1 MLDSTTRKR
10 MDDCRDILTGKL
22 PDQKSDTILSTIN
35 SPVDMKTLGIPE
47 LIQLSDELRSFIL
60 DVVSVHPG
68 HLGSSLGVVE
78 LTVALHYVFNT
89 PYDRLIWDVGH
100 QAYGHKILTGRR
112 NVFYTNR
119 QFKGIGG
126 FPIRSESEYDAFG
139 VGHASTSISA
149 ALGMAEASKLKGE
162 NNRKHIAVIGDGAL
176 TGGMAIEGMNNAGVT
191 NADILVILN
200 DNNISIDKNVG
211 SIKDSFSQISSSAN
225 VDNKAWKD
233 LGVEDGF
240 LDDAVRDN
248 NKVKRKFKRKS
259 NLFEAMNFKY
269 FGPIDGHDVPTLIKV
284 LSQIQNISGPKLL
297 HVITKKGKGF
307 KKAEEEQTVYH
318 APGKFNRETG
328 ELIKSNTDKLP
339 ATYQEVY
346 GQTLLEL
353 ASHNDK
359 IVAITP
365 AMPTGSALT
374 YMMKKF
380 PTRVFDVGI
389 AEQHA
394 VTFSAGM
401 ATQGFKPYCTIYST
415 FLQRAYDQVIHDVA
429 LQKLPVVFCVDR
441 AGLVGEDGATHH
453 GVFDMAFMQSIPG
466 MIISAPMNE
475 VELRNLMFTASAYN
489 DGPFSIRYPRRRGV
503 LDSWQQPLEK
513 LKIGEGRCIHEG
525 EKIAILT
532 IGHVGNF
539 VTEALEKLSL
549 QGINPGHFDMRFI
562 SPVDEKMLHHV
573 FNNYKQILTVEDG
586 SVVGGLA
593 SLVADFKSHNNY
605 HSKLK
610 SLGVPNNFIE
620 HGDVDALYK
629 VCGFD
634 VYGIVG
640 TVIDMVEL
648 KQH

>member
-634 VYGIVG
+634 VDGIVG

>member
-640 TVIDMVEL
+640 TVIDMVE
-648 KQH
+648 